1 MEASTT
7 EECRLSKEG
16 LPESLCSLRNK
27 LYCKAKLEINDKLKE
42 KASGEPSTGNL
53 YPRFDEG
60 RCPLRAPAT
69 LLVQFLAPRICFR
82 SSKVRKV
89 PLLLSTCD
97 SNLVRVK
104 TSNYYCCY

>member
-69 LLVQFLAPRICFR
+69 LLVRLPRTCCERVYRMFMYFHDDR
-82 SSKVRKV
+82 SAEEVAEHF
-89 PLLLSTCD
+89 PLMS
-97 SNLVRVK
+97 
-104 TSNYYCCY
+104 